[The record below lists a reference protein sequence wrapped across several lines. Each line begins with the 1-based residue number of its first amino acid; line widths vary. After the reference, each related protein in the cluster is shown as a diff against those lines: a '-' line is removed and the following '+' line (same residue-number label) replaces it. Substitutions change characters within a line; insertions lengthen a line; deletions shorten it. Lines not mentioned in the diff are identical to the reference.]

1 MKKVIIGV
9 FYLAILCGLWGI
21 SYLSVAVVIG
31 VLSFCF
37 GFTFTWKLA
46 LGAWIIWVALNALL
60 KERK

>member
-1 MKKVIIGV
+1 MKKVIIGALIFV
-9 FYLAILCGLWGI
+9 ILCSIGLLVTAG
-21 SYLSVAVVIG
+21 VIK

-46 LGAWIIWVALNALL
+46 LGVWIIWVALNALL